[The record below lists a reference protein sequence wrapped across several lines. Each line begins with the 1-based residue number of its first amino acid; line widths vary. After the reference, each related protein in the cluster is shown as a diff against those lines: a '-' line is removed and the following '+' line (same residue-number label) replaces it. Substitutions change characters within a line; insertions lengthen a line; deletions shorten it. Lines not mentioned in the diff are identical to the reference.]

1 MSSLGIVADRI
12 RHVFAIISL
21 VMHNLN
27 KLYKSTFF
35 KTLVDEILQKLIALE
50 ELINDTLYY
59 HHDTDA
65 PKIFFFGGMI
75 CNMHMMVGKNIST
88 MAKMMLFHGIR
99 YSVYV
104 MATSLIIT
112 FALIPWRSQMIK
124 AFRSEQHGCYCADD
138 IFTWFCLSQNDCV
151 LI

>member
-1 MSSLGIVADRI
+1 MHIFHGIYSVQDLNVVITMSSLGIVADRI

-59 HHDTDA
+59 HRDTDA

-75 CNMHMMVGKNIST
+75 CNMHMMVGKNI
-88 MAKMMLFHGIR
+88 
-99 YSVYV
+99 
-104 MATSLIIT
+104 
-112 FALIPWRSQMIK
+112 
-124 AFRSEQHGCYCADD
+124 
-138 IFTWFCLSQNDCV
+138 
-151 LI
+151 